1 MSFAEGMKNEY
12 PQRNARD
19 TLPFLATQ
27 APMTCVLQS
36 AQLINSFDNVSGY
49 LVEVE

>member
-1 MSFAEGMKNEY
+1 MSFAEGMKTE
-12 PQRNARD
+12 QRNARD

-27 APMTCVLQS
+27 APMTCVLRS
-36 AQLINSFDNVSGY
+36 AQLINSFDNVY